1 MVVTTMLLCTCHSC
15 FTRALEPLQ
24 LFPKLDHP
32 MNPAGIDT
40 SALLTMLGLI
50 AAVWAVVPSTA
61 RLSFRLS
68 LSWFDWLVIWAVL
81 LIIHG
86 LFFEPVLT
94 TLGFPTFGPW
104 LWGFDKSATQY
115 LLFMLLAAFIYWRSR
130 RTRLTRWNLGLFDD
144 LTTSLLH
151 AGKLEELADLLH
163 RHLASALN
171 LAASK
176 SVRSRLA
183 NAIRL
188 PRPGFQVVFRDDG
201 SISLGEEAPTNWL
214 FRKWFSFREWLADLV
229 GPSQRVQRRAAIVVK
244 RLLSSHHLV
253 GHLAIAR
260 PYLCMEVMERATHFV
275 EGFQDEFFD
284 ALLANEASV
293 FYSELKNND
302 NFGQGGH
309 RLALPDEN
317 RLLRFYCV
325 DVDVAARLGVYRSV
339 GEAVL
344 TRIDADE
351 GLEKKLNG
359 RLLTFQAVGKHHD
372 PVYAGIWFFR
382 IMVLEGLHQR
392 VADHL
397 WLHYMPHFASSLVDR
412 AREVRQEDENHEFPT
427 PLGYLLY
434 EVVDATSVWVR
445 DAEALTK
452 PGDVLVSDQLE
463 GNHIHISFEAA
474 EAIGR
479 VIQAILMS
487 PRVPRRLKDELLGVV
502 LSTLRDLEQLA
513 HLAPLARVMR
523 AHLIEPYGFREQRNY
538 LYILK
543 QCFDEQDHVLR
554 AHLGRFSEELD
565 AARETAL

>member
-1 MVVTTMLLCTCHSC
+1 
-15 FTRALEPLQ
+15 
-24 LFPKLDHP
+24 

-68 LSWFDWLVIWAVL
+68 LNWFDWVVIWAVL

-86 LFFEPVLT
+86 FFFEPVFT
-94 TLGFPTFGPW
+94 ALGFPTFGPW

-115 LLFMLLAAFIYWRSR
+115 LLFLLLATFVYWRSR

-151 AGKLEELADLLH
+151 AGKHEELADLLQ
-163 RHLASALN
+163 RHLVSALD
-171 LAASK
+171 LAAST

-183 NAIRL
+183 NAIR
-188 PRPGFQVVFRDDG
+188 PPHPSFEVVIHDDG
-201 SISLGEEAPTNWL
+201 SISLGAGAPTSWL
-214 FRKWFSFREWLADLV
+214 FRRWFSFREWLADLV

-244 RLLSSHHLV
+244 QLLSSRRLTA
-253 GHLAIAR
+253 HLAIAR
-260 PYLCMEVMERATHFV
+260 PYLCMEVMERATRLV
-275 EGFQDEFFD
+275 DGFQDEVFD

-302 NFGQGGH
+302 NFGEGGR

-317 RLLRFYCV
+317 RLLRLYCV

-344 TRIDADE
+344 ARIDADE
-351 GLEKKLNG
+351 VLEKKLNG
-359 RLLTFQAVGKHHD
+359 RLLTFQEVGKHHD

-397 WLHYMPHFASSLVDR
+397 WLHYMPHFASRLVDR
-412 AREVRQEDENHEFPT
+412 AREVRPEDENYEFPT
-427 PLGYLLY
+427 PLAYLLY
-434 EVVDATSVWVR
+434 EVVDTTAVWVR

-452 PGDVLVSDQLE
+452 PGDVLLPDQLE
-463 GNHIHISFEAA
+463 GNHIYISFEAA
-474 EAIGR
+474 KAIGR
-479 VIQAILMS
+479 VIQPLLMS
-487 PRVPRRLKDELLGVV
+487 PRIPRRLKVELLGVA
-502 LSTLRDLEQLA
+502 LTTLRDLEQCERLA
-513 HLAPLARVMR
+513 ALATAMR
-523 AHLIEPYGFREQRNY
+523 ASLIKPYGFQAQKNY
-538 LYILK
+538 LEILK
-543 QCFDEQDHVLR
+543 QCFDEQDHVLLACLEQFR
-554 AHLGRFSEELD
+554 RELNDAGGWLGPEDFDESNYQPI
-565 AARETAL
+565 

>member
-1 MVVTTMLLCTCHSC
+1 
-15 FTRALEPLQ
+15 
-24 LFPKLDHP
+24 

-50 AAVWAVVPSTA
+50 TAVWAVVPSTA

-68 LSWFDWLVIWAVL
+68 LNLFDWLAIWAAL

-94 TLGFPTFGPW
+94 SLGFPALGPW
-104 LWGFDKSATQY
+104 LWGFDKSAAQY
-115 LLFMLLAAFIYWRSR
+115 LLFLLLAAFVYWRSR

-151 AGKLEELADLLH
+151 AGKLDELSELLH
-163 RHLASALN
+163 LHLDSALD

-176 SVRSRLA
+176 SVRGRLA
-183 NAIRL
+183 DKIR
-188 PRPGFQVVFRDDG
+188 PQRPGFQVIVRDDG
-201 SISLGEEAPTNWL
+201 SITLGQGAPTNRL
-214 FRKWFSFREWLADLV
+214 FRKLFGFREWLADLV
-229 GPSQRVQRRAAIVVK
+229 GPSQQVQRRAAIVVK
-244 RLLSSHHLV
+244 RLLSSRRLAS
-253 GHLAIAR
+253 HLAIAR
-260 PYLCMEVMERATHFV
+260 PYLCMEVMERATRFV
-275 EGFQDEFFD
+275 EGFQDEFFH

-302 NFGQGGH
+302 NFGEGGH

-325 DVDVAARLGVYRSV
+325 DVNVAARLGVYRSV

-344 TRIDADE
+344 ARIDTDE
-351 GLEKKLNG
+351 VLEKKLNG
-359 RLLTFQAVGKHHD
+359 RLLTFQEVGKHHD

-392 VADHL
+392 TADHL
-397 WLHYMPHFASSLVDR
+397 WLHYMPHFASRLVDR
-412 AREVRQEDENHEFPT
+412 AREVRPEDENHEFPT

-434 EVVDATSVWVR
+434 EVVDTTAVWVR
-445 DAEALTK
+445 DAEALTE
-452 PGDVLVSDQLE
+452 PGDILRPDQLE
-463 GNHIHISFEAA
+463 GNHIYIAFEAA

-479 VIQAILMS
+479 VIKIILMS
-487 PRVPRRLKDELLGVV
+487 PRVPCRLKHELLSVA
-502 LSTLRDLEQLA
+502 LTTLRDLEKRA

-523 AHLIEPYGFREQRNY
+523 AHLIEPYSFLKQSNY
-538 LYILK
+538 LYTLK

-554 AHLGRFSEELD
+554 AQLRCFSEELD
-565 AARETAL
+565 AAQQLRSEN

>member
-1 MVVTTMLLCTCHSC
+1 
-15 FTRALEPLQ
+15 
-24 LFPKLDHP
+24 

-68 LSWFDWLVIWAVL
+68 LNWFDWLVIWAAL

-86 LFFEPVLT
+86 FFFEPVLT

-115 LLFMLLAAFIYWRSR
+115 LLFLLLAAFVYWRSR

-183 NAIRL
+183 NAIRPL
-188 PRPGFQVVFRDDG
+188 RPGFQVVFRDDG
-201 SISLGEEAPTNWL
+201 SFSLGEGAPTNWL

-229 GPSQRVQRRAAIVVK
+229 GPSQRVQRRAAIILK
-244 RLLSSHHLV
+244 RLLSSRRLT

-260 PYLCMEVMERATHFV
+260 PYFCMEVMERATRFV

-302 NFGQGGH
+302 NFGEGGR

-325 DVDVAARLGVYRSV
+325 DVDVAARLRVYRSV

-344 TRIDADE
+344 ARIDADE
-351 GLEKKLNG
+351 VLEKKLNG
-359 RLLTFQAVGKHHD
+359 RLLTFHDVGKHHD

-397 WLHYMPHFASSLVDR
+397 WLHYMPHFASRLIDR
-412 AREVRQEDENHEFPT
+412 AREVRPEDENHEFPT

-434 EVVDATSVWVR
+434 EVVDTTAVWVR

-452 PGDVLVSDQLE
+452 PGDVLTPDQRE

-474 EAIGR
+474 KAIGH
-479 VIQAILMS
+479 VIQAILLS
-487 PRVPRRLKDELLGVV
+487 PRVPRRLKDELLGVA
-502 LSTLRDLEQLA
+502 LTTLQALEQHA

-523 AHLIEPYGFREQRNY
+523 KHLIEPYGFREQNNY

-543 QCFDEQDHVLR
+543 QCFDEQDHMLR
-554 AHLGRFSEELD
+554 AHLRSFSEELD
-565 AARETAL
+565 AAWGVVH

>member
-1 MVVTTMLLCTCHSC
+1 
-15 FTRALEPLQ
+15 
-24 LFPKLDHP
+24 

-50 AAVWAVVPSTA
+50 AAVWSVVPSTS

-68 LSWFDWLVIWAVL
+68 LNWFDWLVIWATL
-81 LIIHG
+81 LVIHG
-86 LFFEPVLT
+86 FFFQPVLT
-94 TLGFPTFGPW
+94 ALGFPTLGPW

-115 LLFMLLAAFIYWRSR
+115 LLFLLLAAFVYWRSR
-130 RTRLTRWNLGLFDD
+130 RTRLTRWSLGLFDD

-183 NAIRL
+183 NTIRP

-201 SISLGEEAPTNWL
+201 SISIGEENSPNWL
-214 FRKWFSFREWLADLV
+214 FRKWFGFREWLADLV
-229 GPSQRVQRRAAIVVK
+229 GPSQRIQRRAAIVVK
-244 RLLSSHHLV
+244 RLLSSRPLV

-260 PYLCMEVMERATHFV
+260 PYLCMEVMERATRFV
-275 EGFQDEFFD
+275 DGFQDDFFE

-302 NFGQGGH
+302 SFGEVGH
-309 RLALPDEN
+309 RLALPNEN
-317 RLLRFYCV
+317 RLLRFYCA
-325 DVDVAARLGVYRSV
+325 DVDVAARLGVYQSV

-344 TRIDADE
+344 ARIDADDA
-351 GLEKKLNG
+351 LEKKLNG
-359 RLLTFQAVGKHHD
+359 RLLTFQEIGKYRD

-382 IMVLEGLHQR
+382 VMVLEGLHQG
-392 VADHL
+392 VTDHL
-397 WLHYMPHFASSLVDR
+397 WLHYMPHFASRLIDR
-412 AREVRQEDENHEFPT
+412 AREVRLEDESHEFPT

-434 EVVDATSVWVR
+434 EIVDATSVWVR

-452 PGDVLVSDQLE
+452 TDDVLHPDQID
-463 GNHIHISFEAA
+463 GNHIYISFEAA
-474 EAIGR
+474 EAVGR

-487 PRVPRRLKDELLGVV
+487 SHITWRLKDELLGVA
-502 LSTLRDLEQLA
+502 LTTLRDLEHLK
-513 HLAPLARVMR
+513 HLAPLAKVMR
-523 AHLIEPYGFREQRNY
+523 RHIIEPYGFKEQSNY

-554 AHLGRFSEELD
+554 AHLVRFKADLD
-565 AARETAL
+565 AALESAQ